1 MVLDQNFS
9 PIIYTKLHHFGP
21 GGNAISNG
29 GAGSGNGSGYE
40 SDEGEP
46 NGRCSPLLQQMQ
58 AKYLLPIPQ
67 FHDSHKKCM
76 VIDLDETLVHSSFK
90 VNSFVLFCLF
100 FFLILTIHYY
110 EVSLKVLVN
119 NFQDYTENFFV
130 TFSFSGT
137 HYKILGFGL
146 IFIIAFRSIQ
156 ICERFSIFRN
166 LFGSK

>member
-1 MVLDQNFS
+1 MEVWRSLNKDYCNPYSAAAWVNVVGVLTKVPNHQTMVLDQNFS

-100 FFLILTIHYY
+100 FFSNFNN
-110 EVSLKVLVN
+110 SLLWSL
-119 NFQDYTENFFV
+119 FE
-130 TFSFSGT
+130 GT
-137 HYKILGFGL
+137 
-146 IFIIAFRSIQ
+146 R
-156 ICERFSIFRN
+156 E
-166 LFGSK
+166 